1 MTNRP
6 KQYGRTSRA
15 NDREREEQGRQRQHG
30 PPEESRRGRPR
41 RASES
46 DVWER
51 EEGLD
56 HEAPDIDELD
66 ESDES
71 DDLSRTDRDR

>member
-6 KQYGRTSRA
+6 KQYGRTSRG

-30 PPEESRRGRPR
+30 PPEESSRGRPR

-46 DVWER
+46 DVWEH
-51 EEGLD
+51 EEDLG
-56 HEAPDIDELD
+56 HEDPDIDEMT
-66 ESDES
+66 
-71 DDLSRTDRDR
+71 RTDRDR